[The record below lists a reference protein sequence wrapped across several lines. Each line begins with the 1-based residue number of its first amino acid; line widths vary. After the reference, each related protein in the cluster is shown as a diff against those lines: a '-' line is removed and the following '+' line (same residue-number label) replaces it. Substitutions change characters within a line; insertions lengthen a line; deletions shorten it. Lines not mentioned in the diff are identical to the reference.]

1 MKLRLWDR
9 HLLIMP
15 GQIVEDIRTSDEG
28 WPQLTARLKAARA
41 QTDELFQTVVRPE
54 AIYDRPIPERH
65 RIIFYLGH
73 LETFDWNLLGLRV
86 LGFES
91 FHPHFDKLFA
101 FGIDPVDSG
110 LPSDQPSDWPAR
122 NEIERYNA
130 QIRQTLDDYLERVS
144 YDDPN
149 QPLLH
154 HGFILNVAIEHR
166 LMHAETLAYMLHQ
179 LPPERKFSRAE
190 PRVQVGSPVAHRM
203 IQIPAGIATL
213 GRPRTS
219 DGGFGW
225 DNEFEIHKVA
235 VPDFTIDA
243 YNVTIRQFL
252 DFIRAGGY
260 NDQTLWRP
268 ADWEWKMQE
277 GITHP
282 TFWVIR
288 DQIWFFR
295 TMFAEIPL
303 PLDWPVYAS
312 HAEAAA
318 YLRWVGK
325 KLPTEAQ
332 FHRAAFVTP
341 EGTERE
347 FPWGNESPGSRHGNF
362 DFRQWNPAAVGTN
375 PEGNS
380 AFGVADLVGNGW
392 EWTSTPFAPFPGF
405 EPFPFYPGY
414 SADFFDGKHYVAK
427 GGSSRTAACLM
438 RRSFR
443 NWFQP
448 RYPYVYAA
456 FRGVVN

>member
-1 MKLRLWDR
+1 MA
-9 HLLIMP
+9 
-15 GQIVEDIRTSDEG
+15 GQIVEDIRTYDEV
-28 WPQLTARLKAARA
+28 WPQLMGRLKAARA
-41 QTDELFQTVVRPE
+41 LTDELFQAIVRPE

-86 LGFES
+86 LEMES
-91 FHPHFDKLFA
+91 FHPQFDQLFA
-101 FGIDPVDSG
+101 FGIDPVDGG

-122 NEIERYNA
+122 KEIERYNT
-130 QIRQTLDDYLERVS
+130 QIRQTLDNYLEKVS
-144 YDDPN
+144 YEGSN

-179 LPPERKFSRAE
+179 LPLERKFSLEE
-190 PRVQVGSPVAHRM
+190 PRVTVGSPVAPRM

-219 DGGFGW
+219 DSGFGW
-225 DNEFEIHKVA
+225 DNEFEVHKIP
-235 VPDFTIDA
+235 VPDFAIDA
-243 YNVTIRQFL
+243 YNVTNRQFL
-252 DFIRAGGY
+252 EFIRADGY
-260 NDQTLWRP
+260 NDRTLWSP
-268 ADWEWKMQE
+268 GDWEWKTQQ
-277 GITHP
+277 GIRRP
-282 TFWVIR
+282 TFWNER
-288 DQIWFFR
+288 DQAWFLR

-312 HAEAAA
+312 HAEAEA

-325 KLPTEAQ
+325 TLPTEAQ
-332 FHRAAFVTP
+332 FHRAAYGTT
-341 EGTERE
+341 EGTERK
-347 FPWGNESPGSRHGNF
+347 FPWGDELPDSRHGNF
-362 DFRQWNPAAVGTN
+362 DFRQWDPAEVGSH

-405 EPFPFYPGY
+405 EPLPFYPGY

-427 GGSSRTAACLM
+427 GGSARTAACLL

-448 RYPYVYAA
+448 HYPYVYAT
-456 FRGVVN
+456 FRGVVNQT